1 MKEKTSNIL
10 RDKPSRRVEKK
21 VGFFDSNLDPFLWPV
36 LTSTTSQKQA
46 FLCSEG
52 HTIVTSQYRLL
63 LRRVLYHWKKEKGP
77 TFSDTNFVVLD
88 SVLFSGILVQM
99 NTGSTDGSQQQSSSS
114 NQSTGGKDS
123 TRFFKITKKIFTLS
137 LLFFHF

>member
-1 MKEKTSNIL
+1 MLLTRSLFYKTI
-10 RDKPSRRVEKK
+10 RCRVEKK

-36 LTSTTSQKQA
+36 LTSTTSYKQA

-114 NQSTGGKDS
+114 NQSTGGKDATTFS
-123 TRFFKITKKIFTLS
+123 KSGKSYLLFLS
-137 LLFFHF
+137 LFIHF